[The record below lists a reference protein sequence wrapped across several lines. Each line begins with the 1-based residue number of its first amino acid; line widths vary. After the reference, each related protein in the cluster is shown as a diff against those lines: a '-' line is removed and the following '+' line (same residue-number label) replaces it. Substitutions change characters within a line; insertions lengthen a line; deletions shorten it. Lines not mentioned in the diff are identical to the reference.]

1 MGLVGG
7 GSFVSAEHTGWPSE
21 GPARDY
27 GVALI
32 PDYRDL
38 GRGRSRTSVSSA
50 LTPRSFYDRAMPG
63 RVVLLHG
70 ASSSGK
76 MTIARAV
83 QRLSDEPWVR
93 LGIDAFWNA
102 IDERWMEHGPRA
114 SEGFLWREDATIVPG
129 PVGQGLAAGMRAAL
143 AAFAP
148 ANNDLL
154 VDDVFIDPAWLDG
167 WRTELAGVE
176 LLLVGVGSAAARLGG
191 TRGIAWQPDRRG
203 GTISGRRYSPRHR
216 VRPHRGHITSVA
228 GRVRPFDPRGA
239 DALPR
244 TQGTFLNPRTRNVV
258 SAPLDRG
265 WLIADRLC
273 CD

>member
-1 MGLVGG
+1 MRSARIRCVARSVMPTRSAISRSRMSGVSAMHKSTWAWLVRNVQVFALLGLDIRFQSRVYTVA
-7 GSFVSAEHTGWPSE
+7 SFVSAEHTGWPSE

-76 MTIARAV
+76 TTIARAV

-143 AAFAP
+143 AAFAR

-154 VDDVFIDPAWLDG
+154 VDDVFI
-167 WRTELAGVE
+167 
-176 LLLVGVGSAAARLGG
+176 
-191 TRGIAWQPDRRG
+191 
-203 GTISGRRYSPRHR
+203 
-216 VRPHRGHITSVA
+216 
-228 GRVRPFDPRGA
+228 
-239 DALPR
+239 
-244 TQGTFLNPRTRNVV
+244 
-258 SAPLDRG
+258 
-265 WLIADRLC
+265 
-273 CD
+273 